1 MKKICALLLV
11 MCMVLSQCPLAL
23 MESTA
28 EKKTDHLQMDVQLL
42 LGESLVDTLSTFV
55 SDKAA
60 LNAMQSVIENLHVST
75 QTEEDLVYTK
85 VLLKD
90 RTLLDVLMQQTDEA
104 AYMTTSLLPGTAFKV
119 PSPKGK
125 DADVQKLTE
134 ELKQDLIH
142 WAGEGEKGVYPMEAI
157 TETPYDTHYV
167 LDLQDEELAGILEK
181 YLQDLISGQE
191 TAFTAVS
198 TSVTAA
204 EDEVD
209 CHLYTREDGAFLLTA
224 RQVLDETA
232 TDVLLAGEE
241 QEYVLAMVPEQSP
254 LTSVADNVAAATEQ
268 GMKEGIFLTASGG
281 EESFH
286 LAGVMVFED
295 GEVDVQYSQEKLLD
309 DLYGTLAAEVYA
321 GDVYVGLAGE
331 FRAGDTADGTFSVRF
346 PENQTLLT
354 VKLQG
359 KAPVKPVPAM
369 TYDQVVDVENI
380 TAEQEEMLTAQLGMN
395 AVSVFIQA
403 SAAMPDEMAEILR
416 FFMALQM
423 EDSSVGV
430 IGGADGPTA
439 LFVATE
445 EVNLE
450 EAEQEEPASQVTT
463 SQRVSIDGSNA
474 AAPQSESTASPAAE
488 ATPTPRPL
496 FNIE

>member
-1 MKKICALLLV
+1 
-11 MCMVLSQCPLAL
+11 
-23 MESTA
+23 
-28 EKKTDHLQMDVQLL
+28 
-42 LGESLVDTLSTFV
+42 
-55 SDKAA
+55 
-60 LNAMQSVIENLHVST
+60 
-75 QTEEDLVYTK
+75 
-85 VLLKD
+85 
-90 RTLLDVLMQQTDEA
+90 
-104 AYMTTSLLPGTAFKV
+104 
-119 PSPKGK
+119 
-125 DADVQKLTE
+125 
-134 ELKQDLIH
+134 
-142 WAGEGEKGVYPMEAI
+142 
-157 TETPYDTHYV
+157 
-167 LDLQDEELAGILEK
+167 
-181 YLQDLISGQE
+181 
-191 TAFTAVS
+191 
-198 TSVTAA
+198 
-204 EDEVD
+204 
-209 CHLYTREDGAFLLTA
+209 
-224 RQVLDETA
+224 
-232 TDVLLAGEE
+232 
-241 QEYVLAMVPEQSP
+241 
-254 LTSVADNVAAATEQ
+254 VADNVAAATEQ

-423 EDSSVGV
+423 W
-430 IGGADGPTA
+430 
-439 LFVATE
+439 
-445 EVNLE
+445 
-450 EAEQEEPASQVTT
+450 PA
-463 SQRVSIDGSNA
+463 
-474 AAPQSESTASPAAE
+474 
-488 ATPTPRPL
+488 
-496 FNIE
+496 